1 MPKSPPGMSQSSRKT
16 RPPPPIRVPKYGHVE
31 QEAEGLAER
40 DGRAEFEVR
49 WIGLDG
55 PGDNTWE
62 L

>member
-1 MPKSPPGMSQSSRKT
+1 MSQSSRKT